1 VALPQ
6 VFVLIIAEEKYQ
18 FSHPHDSRLDE
29 NIPQKS
35 YQIETK
41 EKGRNI
47 IDPRYKNKR
56 FFCSILVSGRTR
68 FIV

>member
-1 VALPQ
+1 VAFSL
-6 VFVLIIAEEKYQ
+6 VFVVIIAEEKYQ

-47 IDPRYKNKR
+47 IDPRYKKR
-56 FFCSILVSGRTR
+56 LFC
-68 FIV
+68 